1 MVYNNKRTPKSP
13 PLTKKIKRVFVR
25 RKGKHPHKLY
35 PEEYFKQYWL
45 SRGDANGVKAI
56 ARLAGMNQKAMLHQ
70 FCEEGILT
78 FMRKLVQKDLDDLAT
93 PEGRAAQAKRTRYY
107 LELRRICRER
117 GWNINKII

>member
-1 MVYNNKRTPKSP
+1 
-13 PLTKKIKRVFVR
+13 LTKKIRRIFVR

-35 PEEYFKQYWL
+35 PEEYFKQHWL
-45 SRGDANGVKAI
+45 SRGDSNGVKAI

-70 FCEEGILT
+70 FCEQGIQN
-78 FMRKLVQKDLDDLAT
+78 FMRQLVQKDLDDLAT

-117 GWNINKII
+117 GWDINKLLPYPHSTKQPY